1 MNDVGAPLAA
11 WLTWLES
18 LSARQID
25 LGLERVDQVLDRLQL
40 RLPGEVLHVGG
51 TNGKG
56 SCVAMLEAV
65 LRGAGRTIGC
75 YTSPH
80 VFRYNERIRVG
91 GTPAD
96 DKAIIRAFER
106 IEALRDGVPLTY
118 FEYGT
123 LAALVVFVEQGV
135 DIAILEVG
143 MGGRLDAVNAVEP
156 QASLITN
163 VSLDHCDWLGEDIE
177 SIAFEKAGI
186 MRAGKPTVFGDRV
199 VPAAIRTHAAET
211 GAELILAG
219 RDYDWSAGSSGWEWR
234 GADHQLAELGFP
246 ALPGAHQLANAAAV
260 LALLEAAG
268 FADLLQP
275 GRINDTLAGLRLD
288 GRMQRLDSDPRWL
301 FDVAHNP
308 AAAAALAATLRAD
321 PASGRTIAILGV
333 LDDKDLAGVLAPLAP
348 VVDQWIAVTADSPRG
363 VPAADI
369 AGQVTDL
376 TGGKCA
382 VASTIAEAIT
392 AATTL
397 AGAEDRIL
405 ATGSFYLVGPLIS
418 ELYSRRTQ

>member
-11 WLTWLES
+11 WLTRLES
-18 LSARQID
+18 LSAREID
-25 LGLERVDQVLDRLQL
+25 LGLERVEQVLERLQL
-40 RLPGEVLHVGG
+40 RLPGQVLHVAG

-56 SCVAMLEAV
+56 SCVAMLESI
-65 LRGAGRTIGC
+65 LRGTGRTIGC

-80 VFRYNERIRVG
+80 VFRYNERIRVDG
-91 GTPAD
+91 KEPGD
-96 DKAIIRAFER
+96 EIIIAAFER
-106 IEALRDGVPLTY
+106 IEAVRDDIPLTY

-123 LAALVVFVEQGV
+123 LAALVVFVEHGV
-135 DIAILEVG
+135 EIAILEVG

-163 VSLDHCDWLGEDIE
+163 VALDHCDWLGEDIE

-199 VPAAIRTHAAET
+199 APAAITTHAADT

-219 RDYDWSAGSSGWEWR
+219 RDYDWSADSSGWEWR
-234 GADHQLAELGFP
+234 GVRHQLTDLEFP
-246 ALPGAHQLANAAAV
+246 ALPGAHQLGNAAAV

-268 FADLLQP
+268 FRDLLQT
-275 GRINDTLAGLRLD
+275 GRVNDALTGLRLD
-288 GRMQRLDSDPRWL
+288 GRMQRLESDPRWL

-321 PASGRTIAILGV
+321 PARGETIAILGL
-333 LDDKDLAGVLAPLAP
+333 LDDKDLAGVLAPLVP
-348 VVDQWIAVTADSPRG
+348 VVDQWIAVTAESPRA
-363 VPAADI
+363 VPAVDI
-369 AGQVTDL
+369 AGRVADL
-376 TGGKCA
+376 AGGECT
-382 VASTIAEAIT
+382 VAPTIAGAIT

-405 ATGSFYLVGPLIS
+405 VTGSFYLVGPIIS

>member
-18 LSARQID
+18 LSVREID
-25 LGLERVDQVLDRLQL
+25 LGLERVEQVLERLQL
-40 RLPGEVLHVGG
+40 RLPAQVLHVAG

-56 SCVAMLEAV
+56 SCVAMLESI
-65 LRGAGRTIGC
+65 LRATGRTIGC

-80 VFRYNERIRVG
+80 VFRYNERIRVD
-91 GTPAD
+91 GTDARD
-96 DKAIIRAFER
+96 EIIIAAFER
-106 IEALRDGVPLTY
+106 IEAVRDDIPLTY

-123 LAALVVFVEQGV
+123 LAALVVFVDHGV
-135 DIAILEVG
+135 EIAILEVG

-156 QASLITN
+156 QAGLITN

-199 VPAAIRTHAAET
+199 APSAITAKAADV

-219 RDYDWSAGSSGWEWR
+219 RDYDWSADGSGWQWR
-234 GADHQLAELGFP
+234 GVSHQLADLELP
-246 ALPGAHQLANAAAV
+246 VLPGANQLGTAAAV

-268 FADLLQP
+268 FRELLRP
-275 GRINDTLAGLRLD
+275 GRINDALTALRLD
-288 GRMQRLDSDPRWL
+288 GRMQRLDRDPRWL

-308 AAAAALAATLRAD
+308 AAATALAAALRAD
-321 PASGRTIAILGV
+321 PAPGRTIAILGL
-333 LDDKDLAGVLAPLAP
+333 LDDKDVAGVLAPLVP
-348 VVDQWIAVTADSPRG
+348 VVDQWIAVTADSPRA
-363 VPAADI
+363 VPAAKI
-369 AGQVTDL
+369 AGQV
-376 TGGKCA
+376 A
-382 VASTIAEAIT
+382 EVAGSECTVAPTIAAAIT
-392 AATTL
+392 AATNL
-397 AGAEDRIL
+397 AGADDRIL
-405 ATGSFYLVGPLIS
+405 VTGSFYLVGPMIS